1 LSLGGIRC
9 RAHRDSAED
18 EAEDEEDAGDD
29 PGDLLVLVISLEA
42 QTLLVLLSA
51 GQRNDE
57 VDEVPDAETAEGDE
71 FEDAGADL
79 AQVEAVDAE
88 SAEQPRQQPRSEE
101 RFLPDEGLELPE

>member
-1 LSLGGIRC
+1 M
-9 RAHRDSAED
+9 
-18 EAEDEEDAGDD
+18 
-29 PGDLLVLVISLEA
+29 LVISLKA

-57 VDEVPDAETAEGDE
+57 VDEGPDAESAEGDE
-71 FEDAGADL
+71 LEDTGTDL

-88 SAEQPRQQPRSEE
+88 SAEQPRQQPRSKE